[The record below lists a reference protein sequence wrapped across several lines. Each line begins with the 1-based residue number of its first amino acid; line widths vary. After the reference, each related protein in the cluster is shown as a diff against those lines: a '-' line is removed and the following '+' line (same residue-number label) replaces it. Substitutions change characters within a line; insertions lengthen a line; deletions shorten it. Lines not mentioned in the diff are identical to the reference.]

1 MHLILQKPGI
11 YLCEMKAELL
21 ETLGI
26 DVSLSITICNFLS
39 KNGFSRPKLYT
50 TALQQD
56 LFLRQLY
63 VSDVSVFS
71 RDMFIF
77 IDETGTDK

>member
-39 KNGFSRPKLYT
+39 KNGFSRQKLYT